1 MKSPVEIC
9 SDERELKNG
18 GDWSGCT
25 SETGEI
31 LLLISLCLH
40 FKPIA
45 AIPTGFNG
53 KIREG
58 KETQQLECLLS
69 GLTKL
74 AQVKEMEG
82 KTIRRD
88 AFLKLEMFVFNRLRN
103 HKRAAANLVH

>member
-1 MKSPVEIC
+1 M
-9 SDERELKNG
+9 
-18 GDWSGCT
+18 
-25 SETGEI
+25 
-31 LLLISLCLH
+31 LLISLCLH

-45 AIPTGFNG
+45 ATPTGFSG

-58 KETQQLECLLS
+58 KETQQLEWLLS